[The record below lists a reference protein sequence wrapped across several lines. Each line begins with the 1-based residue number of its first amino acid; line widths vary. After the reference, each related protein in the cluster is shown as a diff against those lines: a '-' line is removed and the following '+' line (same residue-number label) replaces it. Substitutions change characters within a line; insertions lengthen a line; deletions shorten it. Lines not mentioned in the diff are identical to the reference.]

1 MKMGCIAWMTGVVA
15 LWVCLAST
23 SSAAAQPAKAAEEIA
38 YSQDRKPSVPWSIHV
53 IRVPR
58 LGAFEIHSAHGL
70 GRAVGLATVSS
81 QARGLNPDLG
91 IPLAAINGDFYRRQG
106 AYVGDPRGLQI
117 MDGELISA
125 PVGEASFWIDALGE
139 PHAGETVSLMRVTWP
154 NGGSAPIGLNETRR
168 PNAIVLY
175 TPALGDSTLTK
186 GGRELVL
193 ERADTMP
200 WLPLRAGRAYV
211 GRVAQIRQG
220 GNTPLRPETLVLS
233 IGPGAVGSCPQLA
246 VGDRLQI
253 STATSPN
260 LRGVK
265 TAIGGGPILVRGGK
279 VQRMR
284 LPDSDSYEVVSMTE
298 RHPRSAVGWNDQF
311 IFFVVVD
318 GRQKRWSIGMTLPE
332 LAGYLVKLG
341 CTDALNLDGGGSAT
355 LWDASGVRNRPCD
368 GHERVVANSLVV
380 VRKKAKAEQS
390 PTAET
395 APTSAAAREP

>member
-1 MKMGCIAWMTGVVA
+1 MKMGGNPWMTGVVA
-15 LWVCLAST
+15 LFVSVAST
-23 SSAAAQPAKAAEEIA
+23 GSVAGQPAKAAEAPA
-38 YSQDRKPSVPWSIHV
+38 YSQDRKPAVPWSIHV

-58 LGAFEIHSAHGL
+58 SGAFEIHSAHGL
-70 GRAVGLATVSS
+70 GRAVGLARLSS

-125 PVGEASFWIDALGE
+125 PVGEATFWIDALGE

-154 NGGSAPIGLNETRR
+154 NGASAPIGLNEMR
-168 PNAIVLY
+168 PANAIVLY
-175 TPALGDSTLTK
+175 TPALGDSTFTK

-200 WLPLRAGRAYV
+200 WLPLRAGRAYIAQ
-211 GRVAQIRQG
+211 VAQIRNG
-220 GNTPLRPETLVLS
+220 GNTPLTPGTLVLS
-233 IGPGAVGSCPQLA
+233 LGPGAVNSCPPLK

-253 STATSPN
+253 STETSPN

-279 VQRMR
+279 VQRLR

-318 GRQKRWSIGMTLPE
+318 GRQKRWSVGMTLPE
-332 LAGYLVKLG
+332 LAGYLLRLG
-341 CTDALNLDGGGSAT
+341 CTDAMNLDGGGSAT

-380 VRKKAKAEQS
+380 VKKQAKVEQS
-390 PTAET
+390 PAADT
-395 APTSAAAREP
+395 APVSAAARAP